1 MKTRIMGLL
10 GSEGS
15 LMFTVLT
22 PYGRV
27 MEE

>member
-1 MKTRIMGLL
+1 MGLL